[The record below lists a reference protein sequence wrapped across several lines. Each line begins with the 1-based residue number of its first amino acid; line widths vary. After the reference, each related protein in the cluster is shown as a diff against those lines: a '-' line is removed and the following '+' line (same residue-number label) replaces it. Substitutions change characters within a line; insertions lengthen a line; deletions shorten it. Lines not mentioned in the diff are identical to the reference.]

1 MKSLIIDDL
10 FLTYFKVSF
19 RTFQHSFGTF
29 YMLQTVRAKKVD
41 KKMGSFVYSLGDNIL
56 ELYNVLVQIRLTTSK
71 TKRGIHC
78 CKLDR
83 TS

>member
-29 YMLQTVRAKKVD
+29 YMLETVRAKKVD
-41 KKMGSFVYSLGDNIL
+41 KKWGHLSTA
-56 ELYNVLVQIRLTTSK
+56 LVIIFWNFK
-71 TKRGIHC
+71 MF
-78 CKLDR
+78 
-83 TS
+83 